1 MLKRLYPPRRPQSVG
16 EVLDTAFNILA
27 ASLFKTL
34 PYGVV
39 LVLASQL
46 VNIYNLATGYPL
58 QSRLHDV
65 PSILVF
71 VAGYVLQ
78 VATVTAMILRQ
89 RAIARAEPY
98 SMRAELRHGLR
109 AVPQIA
115 AVGFLSGL
123 AFVLGLMLLVLPGF
137 YVLVAFSLAAP
148 LVLLDAKGPIEA
160 LKFSQHL
167 IRGRW
172 WRTAGIYTITIVIA
186 IVFYFIAAIV
196 VVVAVQLM
204 HGADVAITTAAAR
217 VLIIALGAV
226 SFPYI
231 TATALAVLGDL
242 KVRDAAAADGR
253 AEN

>member
-34 PYGVV
+34 PYGIL

-58 QSRLHDV
+58 QYRLHDAQSV
-65 PSILVF
+65 LVF
-71 VAGYVLQ
+71 LVGYLIQ
-78 VATVTAMILRQ
+78 APTGAAMILRQ
-89 RAIARAEPY
+89 RAIALAEPY
-98 SMRAELRHGLR
+98 SMRAELRHGLLV
-109 AVPQIA
+109 VPQIA
-115 AVGFLSGL
+115 AVGLLFGL
-123 AFVLGLMLLVLPGF
+123 AFAVGLILLVLPGF
-137 YVLVAFSLAAP
+137 YLLVALSLATPVLV
-148 LVLLDAKGPIEA
+148 LDGKGPIDA
-160 LKFSQHL
+160 LKLSLHL
-167 IRGRW
+167 IRGNW
-172 WRTAGIYTITIVIA
+172 WRTAGIYTITLVIA
-186 IVFYFIAAIV
+186 IVIYLIAAILL
-196 VVVAVQLM
+196 VVALQLI

-226 SFPYI
+226 SFPYL